1 MTKNNAQNSKQNAAQ
16 QPGNKQNGKQT
27 AVPDATQNTTQKP
40 QQGQKTPVGGLVLGE
55 GPIEFNQGRKTV
67 SLKVR
72 NTGDR
77 PIQVGSHFHFFEVN
91 RALEFDRAAAYGMR
105 LNISSTTAIRFEPG
119 DEKTV
124 SLVAIGGTSG
134 TYGFNNLV
142 DGWTGDDHERVIN
155 QERADKLGFKN
166 AKL

>member
-1 MTKNNAQNSKQNAAQ
+1 MD
-16 QPGNKQNGKQT
+16 NK
-27 AVPDATQNTTQKP
+27 NTTASE
-40 QQGQKTPVGGLVLGE
+40 KTPVGGLILAE
-55 GPIEFNQGRKTV
+55 EPIEFNVGRKTV
-67 SLKVR
+67 DVKVR

-91 RALEFDRAAAYGMR
+91 RALEFDRHAAYGMR

-142 DGWTGDDHERVIN
+142 DGWTGDEHQRVIN
-155 QERADKLGFKN
+155 EERADKLGFKN
-166 AKL
+166 ARQ

>member
-1 MTKNNAQNSKQNAAQ
+1 MANSTPK
-16 QPGNKQNGKQT
+16 KDT
-27 AVPDATQNTTQKP
+27 
-40 QQGQKTPVGGLVLGE
+40 TPVGGLILASA
-55 GPIEFNQGRKTV
+55 PIEFNVNRRTV
-67 SLKVR
+67 SLKVH

-91 RALEFDRAAAYGMR
+91 RALEFDRHAAYGMR

-124 SLVAIGGTSG
+124 SLVSIGGTSG

-142 DGWTGDDHERVIN
+142 DGWTGDDHERVVN
-155 QERADKLGFKN
+155 EERADKLGFKN
-166 AKL
+166 AKQ

>member
-1 MTKNNAQNSKQNAAQ
+1 MDNEHT
-16 QPGNKQNGKQT
+16 T
-27 AVPDATQNTTQKP
+27 ASE
-40 QQGQKTPVGGLVLGE
+40 KTPVGGLILAE
-55 GPIEFNQGRKTV
+55 EPIEFNVGRKTAEV
-67 SLKVR
+67 KVR

-91 RALEFDRAAAYGMR
+91 RALEFDRHAAYGMR
-105 LNISSTTAIRFEPG
+105 LNIASTTAIRFEPG

-142 DGWTGDDHERVIN
+142 DGWTGDEHQRVIN
-155 QERADKLGFKN
+155 EERADKLGFKN
-166 AKL
+166 AKQ

>member
-1 MTKNNAQNSKQNAAQ
+1 MTDKTSTAQ
-16 QPGNKQNGKQT
+16 Q
-27 AVPDATQNTTQKP
+27 ATP
-40 QQGQKTPVGGLVLGE
+40 KTPVGGLILAAD
-55 GPIEFNQGRKTV
+55 PIEFNVGRQTV
-67 SLKVR
+67 TLKVR

-91 RALEFDRAAAYGMR
+91 RALEFDRHAAYGMR
-105 LNISSTTAIRFEPG
+105 LNIASTTAIRFEPG

-124 SLVAIGGTSG
+124 SLVSIGGTSG

-142 DGWTGDDHERVIN
+142 DGWTGDEHARVIN
-155 QERADKLGFKN
+155 EERALKLGFKS